1 MKKKMDDPKEKDSM
15 KDLELFYS
23 RKKEEQE
30 ALKNL
35 LKALDERSIKD
46 KSDKSEK

>member
-1 MKKKMDDPKEKDSM
+1 MKKKIRESDEKDSM

-35 LKALDERSIKD
+35 LKALDERSIKE